1 MCTFGLKYLIKPYF
15 FKRIQMKTQVIFT
28 KVFPTKLCGNN
39 LIPVREEI
47 SQRKEIRKNTPIL
60 NRMLQQSLQNQSTF
74 NDGEFIYNLQF
85 KTNSQNKKIFLPKIG
100 CYGSNVRCCQKL
112 LGPTKKPLPK
122 KKKKISVVRSV
133 CQTLGNGFGQKLF
146 NRTSCK
152 VTYVLVK
159 VKGLNF
165 GKKV

>member
-100 CYGSNVRCCQKL
+100 CYGSNVRFCQKL

-122 KKKKISVVRSV
+122 KKKKYLLLGQFVR
-133 CQTLGNGFGQKLF
+133 LWEMD
-146 NRTSCK
+146 
-152 VTYVLVK
+152 LVK
-159 VKGLNF
+159 NF
-165 GKKV
+165 STELHAK